1 MEEAKIDALNAE
13 VASWAK
19 TLRKKLAMR
28 VGTLTLKDRR
38 ALQKSAWNKA
48 KDPDYKKLINSVGA
62 STKKNEFLVNRI
74 NIKLVRHGIFM
85 ERGAG
90 RFRTLGT
97 GAKPWIVPIMDPAL
111 SQLADL
117 LADRYADL
125 IAGEIKFTVPGIIS
139 RRIRLGG
146 DVNT

>member
-1 MEEAKIDALNAE
+1 MEQARLDAVNAE

-19 TLRKKLAMR
+19 TLRKKMAMR

-38 ALQKSAWNKA
+38 ALQKYTWNRA
-48 KDPDYKKLINSVGA
+48 KDPDYKKLITSIGA
-62 STKKNEFLVNRI
+62 NTSKADGLVNRI
-74 NIKLVRHGIFM
+74 NFKFARHGVYL

-90 RFRTLGT
+90 RRRTLGT
-97 GAKPWIVPIMDPAL
+97 GAKPWIVPIVDPAL
-111 SQLADL
+111 GQLADL
-117 LADRYADL
+117 LADRYADM